1 MQSIM
6 KSTATILLFLLLS
19 LVGQAKEQNRLVI
32 ITIDGLRW
40 QEIYGGADEML
51 INEGRYVSDID
62 KTKMRY
68 WRATPEERRAV
79 LMPFVW
85 SHVVKNGYMLGN
97 RNKGSQMQVANKMWF
112 SYPGYSEL
120 FCGYA
125 DDERVKDNDAV
136 ANPNHSVLDAVAKDS
151 RYKGS
156 VCMYGSWEST
166 RYAANTERAGIPAS
180 VAYEKNIAKQQNATL
195 TLIDE
200 MLATMPRVWDTERFD
215 SFTFGYALE
224 TLKQDHPKVMWV
236 SFGDTDEF
244 CHESK
249 YDAYLDAC
257 HHTDFF
263 IRRIVETCEADNFYR
278 GKTTYIVTCDH
289 GRGIKTGFTGHG
301 SGTLGSNQTWFM
313 AFGNGIEKLG
323 ETMDNGP
330 HYNQQFAATIADILD
345 VDFTPDNGVRQ
356 KPLDPH
362 YKGIPLVDDTKEN
375 VIEGVFPAV
384 NAMPRGNGLRYVYY
398 EGNFKAVADVVKG
411 EKKDEG
417 IVNNFRI
424 DGARTDDHFGFVFT
438 GLIDIK
444 KGGRYILSCTSDDG
458 SKVWIDGREV
468 IDNDGGHSDNLKE
481 ASVDLEKGLHRI
493 EVHYFE
499 DYAGEGL
506 MIGIEGSGVSA
517 IEIPDDMLF
526 YE

>member
-1 MQSIM
+1 M
-6 KSTATILLFLLLS
+6 KQTATMLLFLLLAMA
-19 LVGQAKEQNRLVI
+19 GQAKEQKRLVI
-32 ITIDGLRW
+32 ITVDGMRW
-40 QEIYGGADEML
+40 QELFGGADAML
-51 INEGRYVSDID
+51 VNESRYVKDVETT
-62 KTKMRY
+62 KTRF
-68 WRATPEERRAV
+68 WRATAEERREV

-85 SHVVKNGYMLGN
+85 SYVVKNGYLLGN
-97 RNKGSQMQVANKMWF
+97 RNKGSQMQVANSMWF
-112 SYPGYSEL
+112 SYPGYSEI

-125 DDERVKDNDAV
+125 DDERINDNA
-136 ANPNHSVLDAVAKDS
+136 ALPNPNHNVLEAVAKDP

-166 RYAANTERAGIPAS
+166 RYCINTERAGIPAS
-180 VAYEKNIAKQQNATL
+180 VAYEKNIAKHQNTTL
-195 TLIDE
+195 GLLDE
-200 MLATMPRVWDTERFD
+200 MLSTMPRVWGSERFD

-244 CHESK
+244 CHESR

-257 HHTDFF
+257 HATDFF
-263 IRRIVETCEADNFYR
+263 IRRIVETCEADEFYR

-289 GRGIKTGFTGHG
+289 GRGIKTGFVGHG
-301 SGTLGSNQTWFM
+301 SGTSGSNQTWFM
-313 AFGNGIEKLG
+313 AFGNDVEKLG
-323 ETMDNGP
+323 ETMNNGP
-330 HYNQQFAATIADILD
+330 HYNQQFAATIADILG
-345 VDFTPDNGVRQ
+345 VDFTPDNGIRQ

-362 YKGIPLVDDTKEN
+362 YRATPLVDETKEN
-375 VIEGVFPAV
+375 FIEGVFPAV
-384 NAMPRGNGLRYVYY
+384 KATKKGKGLRYTYY
-398 EGNFKAVADVVKG
+398 EGKFQKVADIVNG

-424 DGARTDDHFGFVFT
+424 DGAKTDDHFGFVFS
-438 GLIDIK
+438 GLIDIQ

-499 DYAGEGL
+499 DYAGESL

-517 IEIPDDMLF
+517 IEIPDAMLF
-526 YE
+526 HE